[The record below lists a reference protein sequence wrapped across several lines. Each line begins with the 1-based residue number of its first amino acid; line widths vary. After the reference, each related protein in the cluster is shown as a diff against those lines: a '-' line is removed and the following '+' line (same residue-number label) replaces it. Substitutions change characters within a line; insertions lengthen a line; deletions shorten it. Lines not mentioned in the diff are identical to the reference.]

1 MLALPTAAEPLV
13 DRVRAT
19 FTRPSF
25 ERFVLLCVG
34 AIVTFGRR
42 SVSRILWT
50 IEPAAHGHASS
61 YHRLFSKAR
70 WSLSPLAKVLAAMVL
85 EMVPADEPVLCAMD
99 DHVVQRRGKSVYGRG
114 RHCSAVGSTKGLRVW
129 GHRWVVLAILV
140 KFPFSSRYWA
150 LPVLCALYR
159 DRKTNEKE
167 KRRHKTSCLLARQM
181 LARLLH
187 WFPDRRFI
195 AIGDGGFASHDLA
208 RFAHRHRRR
217 LTLIARGRG
226 DLNLYALPGPHKPC
240 RQTEWKRRKYNLR
253 PRCRRGRKLPS
264 PAKAVEGARASKHAS
279 RSLPTQTLQ
288 WYGQS
293 QKTLEVFS
301 ACGGWYH
308 AYGKGVAHLVPL
320 RWVYTGDPKKP
331 RNQRKAQDWFWCTD
345 PSFTP
350 KQIIETFAGRW
361 SIEVTFQELHAHLA
375 IHTLRQRSARSVL
388 RTVPW
393 LMGLF
398 SAVCLIASRLWQQG
412 KKEALHHTPCY
423 HKREATFADALYAVR
438 RSLWESCLLRT
449 VLRQAPRTRLT
460 ASAKRK
466 LITYLAEAA

>member
-1 MLALPTAAEPLV
+1 MLGLPSAAELLV
-13 DRVRAT
+13 SRIRPA

-50 IEPAAHGHASS
+50 IYPETRGHASRD
-61 YHRLFSKAR
+61 HRLFSTAR
-70 WSLSPLAKVLAAMVL
+70 WSLWPLARVLTAMVL
-85 EMVPADEPVLCAMD
+85 ELVPADQPVLCPMD
-99 DHVVQRRGKSVYGRG
+99 DHLIQRRGECIYGRG
-114 RHCSAVGSTKGLRVW
+114 RHCSAVGSTKGLMVW

-140 KFPFSSRYWA
+140 KFPFSSRRWA

-159 DRKTNEKE
+159 DCKTDQREN
-167 KRRHKTSCLLARQM
+167 RRHKTSCLLARQL
-181 LARLLH
+181 LAMLLH
-187 WFPDRRFI
+187 WFPDRRWV

-226 DLNLYALPGPHKPC
+226 DLNLYALPRPHKPC
-240 RQTEWKRRKYNLR
+240 RQTLWKRRKYNLR

-264 PAKAVEGARASKHAS
+264 PAKTVQCARAAG
-279 RSLPTQTLQ
+279 RLPTQTLQ

-293 QKTLEVFS
+293 QKTLEIFS
-301 ACGGWYH
+301 GCGGWYH
-308 AYGKGVAHLVPL
+308 AYGKGIAHLIPL
-320 RWVYTGDPKKP
+320 RWVYTCDPRKP
-331 RNQRKAQDWFWCTD
+331 AEQRKARDWFWCTD
-345 PSFTP
+345 PTWTA

-398 SAVCLIASRLWQQG
+398 SAVCLIAHQLWRRSA
-412 KKEALHHTPCY
+412 KAALHHTPCY
-423 HKREATFADALYAVR
+423 HKTDATFSDALYAVR
-438 RSLWESCLLRT
+438 RSLWDSCLLKT
-449 VLRQAPRTRLT
+449 MLKSAPQTKLT
-460 ASAKRK
+460 ASARRK